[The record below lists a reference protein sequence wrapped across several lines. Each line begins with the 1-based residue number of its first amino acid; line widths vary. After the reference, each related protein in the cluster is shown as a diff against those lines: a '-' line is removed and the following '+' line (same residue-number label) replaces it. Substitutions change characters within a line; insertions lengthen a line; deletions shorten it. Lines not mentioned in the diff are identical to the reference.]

1 MYLHPMKNAL
11 LLLSALAAFT
21 MCQTSKNNSPNGGD
35 TDAAARYATLCASC
49 HGEQGAGFV
58 SRSWKHGSTKPDVV
72 KMISVGNLEGGMPGF
87 GATLKPAE
95 IEALADYVLDAPSR
109 ADRYDFAESN
119 APKSNIFKSSSMT
132 VRLDTVLRGIG
143 SPWGLAFLPNGDML
157 CTERGGVLYRLAP
170 GGQPRPVAGVP
181 PVLAEGQ
188 GGLLDV
194 ELHPKFAEN
203 SLIYLSYSKFR
214 DSSGSRYNTTAVFR
228 ARLDGD
234 RLVDGRDIFV
244 ARPWS
249 RTTYHFGSRLEFDRA
264 GYLFVTVG
272 ERNERD
278 KHPQSLDSDC
288 GKIHRMRDD
297 GTALPDN
304 PFAKT
309 HPAHATIWSWGH
321 RNPQGLAMQPE
332 TGEMWAHEH
341 GPRGGD
347 EVNRILPGRNYGWPV
362 ITYGINYNGTIITT
376 LTAQEGMEQPLKY
389 WVPSIAPCG
398 MVFVTGDR
406 YPAWSG
412 DLLVGSLRF
421 KYLDRCIVR
430 NGQITGDELLLQNL
444 GRLRCVAMDREG
456 YLYVGVEEPGFVF
469 KLVPVAQ

>member
-1 MYLHPMKNAL
+1 MKHVLLAL
-11 LLLSALAAFT
+11 ATLAAFA
-21 MCQTSKNNSPNGGD
+21 MCQTSKNNSATTGD

-49 HGEQGAGFV
+49 HGDQGAAFV
-58 SRSWKHGSTKPDVV
+58 SRTWKHGNTRQDVA
-72 KMISVGNLEGGMPGF
+72 KMISVGNLAGGMPAF
-87 GATLKPAE
+87 GAALKPAE
-95 IEALADYVLDAPSR
+95 IEALADYVLASPGR
-109 ADRYDFAESN
+109 ADRYGFAENN
-119 APKSNIFKSSSMT
+119 APKSNIFQSAGMT
-132 VRLDTVLRGIG
+132 LRLDTVARDLGN
-143 SPWGLAFLPNGDML
+143 PWGMAFLPSGDML
-157 CTERGGVLYRLAP
+157 ITDRGGTLYRLTP
-170 GGQPRPVAGVP
+170 GGKPRPVAGVP

-203 SLIYLSYSKFR
+203 NLIYLSYSKFR
-214 DSSGSRYNTTAVFR
+214 DSSGTKYNTTAVFR

-234 RLVDGRDIFV
+234 RLADGRDIFV
-244 ARPWS
+244 ASPWT

-264 GYLFVTVG
+264 GYLFVSVG
-272 ERNERD
+272 ERGQQD

-304 PFAKT
+304 PFAKS
-309 HPAHATIWSWGH
+309 HPAHATIWTWGH

-332 TGEMWAHEH
+332 TGDIWAHEH

-347 EVNRILPGRNYGWPV
+347 EVNRIRPGLNYGWPV
-362 ITYGINYNGTIITT
+362 ITYGINYNGTTITD
-376 LTAQEGMEQPLKY
+376 LTAKEGMEQPLKY

-406 YPAWSG
+406 YPAWTG
-412 DLLVGSLRF
+412 DLLVGSLKF
-421 KYLDRCIVR
+421 KYLNRCIVR
-430 NGQITGDELLLQNL
+430 NGQITGDELLLQNI
-444 GRLRCVAMDREG
+444 GRMRFVEMGRDG

-469 KLVPVAQ
+469 RLVPQ